1 MRCMRRCRYVTTPS
15 GGRADHRHALAA
27 KMAAGICRHAA
38 VFDRFRPSVVDR
50 KKTGHGKGK
59 VNAPGGKW
67 ELGETLLDCARR
79 EMREETGIEAEPPGC
94 AAELRFVER
103 SGPQWLGY
111 VFVARDFSGNMAETP
126 EARPFWC
133 PLNGIPYE
141 RMWADDAIWLPRVL
155 RHQLLT
161 GHGAS
166 SPLVYDLLFEAGAAR
181 ASIESAVGVEPI
193 RTHTKA

>member
-1 MRCMRRCRYVTTPS
+1 MGELTIDTPWQQKWQPEFVGTLLFLIDS
-15 GGRADHRHALAA
+15 
-27 KMAAGICRHAA
+27 
-38 VFDRFRPSVVDR
+38 DRVLLIE

-79 EMREETGIEAEPPGC
+79 EMREETGIEAEPLGC

-155 RHQLLT
+155 QHQLLT

-166 SPLVYDLLFEAGAAR
+166 SPLVYDLLFEAGELR
-181 ASIESAVGVEPI
+181 EHQLSLQSVLSQSV
-193 RTHTKA
+193 HTQRPREI